1 MILIKA
7 EGHPRVVSQHSF
19 QGGDPKTNCSR
30 ATDVSAAHERRR
42 RELLARTVAA
52 RTHLQVRRLKVRSHQ
67 GVVEVI
73 EGGRKL
79 FI

>member
-30 ATDVSAAHERRR
+30 ATEVSAAHRAQMQRALGPPRRSAHTPAG
-42 RELLARTVAA
+42 EAT
-52 RTHLQVRRLKVRSHQ
+52 
-67 GVVEVI
+67 
-73 EGGRKL
+73 EGPKSPGSG
-79 FI
+79 